1 MSEALRRWLG
11 IAVLAL
17 LALLIAVPSPPFA
30 LADSGARKVRTKVD
44 PMYPDLA
51 KRMHLGGIV
60 KVEVTIAANGAVKST
75 RLIGGNPVLVDS
87 ALEAVKHW
95 KFEPATD
102 DTTQVVEFRFSPQ

>member
-1 MSEALRRWLG
+1 MSEALRRGLG
-11 IAVLAL
+11 VAVLAL
-17 LALLIAVPSPPFA
+17 LALLIALPSPQPA
-30 LADSGARKVRTKVD
+30 LADSGTRKVKTKVD

-87 ALEAVKHW
+87 ALDAVKHW